1 MLSIYHWHSGCI
13 REHLGVTIWAT
24 TVLFFFSFSFFGPI
38 SINQVMTSTAY
49 QQARTVTN
57 VDLIY
62 IIIIQFETKKD
73 FMTKWT
79 EIIGLWLDEY
89 KTPYTTLI
97 RVHEGWRRGANLSD
111 ELVNLFVLR
120 IGRYS
125 QTNCKSLEDTFC
137 KQWYRKTSTA
147 CAKIFMRDKDSLHQ
161 SSKHR
166 FWSSVQHTTIQK
178 IYIHFFLPPKKALP
192 ILASQFFVV
201 CREESMLQTVL
212 LEV

>member
-24 TVLFFFSFSFFGPI
+24 TVLFFFSFSFFGPV

-178 IYIHFFLPPKKALP
+178 IYIHFFSSPKKSFAYFSKP
-192 ILASQFFVV
+192 IL
-201 CREESMLQTVL
+201 RGL
-212 LEV
+212 